1 MDTCYCG
8 VPLSVSQRERCP
20 SPGCPCFGL
29 RAGSPEMERAIRSA
43 VTRPYSRRSGNTTGA
58 EARALLETQFA
69 DPAEI
74 REMSYERTRARM
86 LADPVHEDDGALAP
100 MMDRY
105 LRTLGVRC
113 VGHEPRWPE

>member
-1 MDTCYCG
+1 MDVCFCG

-69 DPAEI
+69 DPVEA
-74 REMSYERTRARM
+74 RSHAYVQARM
-86 LADPVHEDDGALAP
+86 RSFEQNADEVRNGDQALAWLAAHATSQEGP
-100 MMDRY
+100 
-105 LRTLGVRC
+105 
-113 VGHEPRWPE
+113 

>member
-1 MDTCYCG
+1 VDVCFCG
-8 VPLSVSQRERCP
+8 IPLSVSQRERCP
-20 SPGCPCFGL
+20 SSGCPAYGKQ
-29 RAGSPEMERAIRSA
+29 AGTPEWERAIRSA

-58 EARALLETQFA
+58 EALALLDERYA

-74 REMSYERTRARM
+74 REMSQKRTRARM
-86 LADPVHEDDGALAP
+86 LADPVHEDDDALAP

-113 VGHEPRWPE
+113 VGHEPRWA